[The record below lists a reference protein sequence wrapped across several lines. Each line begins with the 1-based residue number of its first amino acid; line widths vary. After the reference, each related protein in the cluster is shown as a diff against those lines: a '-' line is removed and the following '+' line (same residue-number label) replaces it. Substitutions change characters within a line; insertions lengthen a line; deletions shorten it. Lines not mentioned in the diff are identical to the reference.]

1 MKKILA
7 FLLTL
12 MMLISGMSFA
22 LAEDITLDV
31 IIAQYGPNTN
41 DWFLGTGMNG
51 TNFVDKFEAEN
62 PGIKINAAKIG

>member
-1 MKKILA
+1 MVYNMSYKDEVHKSSYKTRRSPIMKKFLA

-31 IIAQYGPNTN
+31 IPTPM
-41 DWFLGTGMNG
+41 TGSW
-51 TNFVDKFEAEN
+51 A
-62 PGIKINAAKIG
+62 PA